1 MKIHDEK
8 GNRTMP
14 ESPTKIRFERASV
27 KVSDTR
33 FETGAESF
41 PIKKIK
47 SVRIE
52 SEKRRTRFAIP
63 LLVAG
68 VGALLAG
75 MFANIPVLIVSG
87 AAFIVGGTMLCFASV
102 NSSVV
107 LSMRGRD
114 ITALS
119 SKDSALIQAVA
130 AALQEVIAERK

>member
-1 MKIHDEK
+1 
-8 GNRTMP
+8 MP
-14 ESPTKIRFERASV
+14 ESPNKIRFERANV

-68 VGALLAG
+68 VVALLAG
-75 MFANIPVLIVSG
+75 MFANFPVAIVSG
-87 AAFIVGGTMLCFASV
+87 AAFIVGGAMLCFASV

-107 LSMRGRD
+107 LTIRGRD
-114 ITALS
+114 VKAIT
-119 SKDSALIQAVA
+119 SKDTALIQAVA
-130 AALQEVIAERK
+130 AALREAIAQRG

>member
-1 MKIHDEK
+1 
-8 GNRTMP
+8 MP
-14 ESPTKIRFERASV
+14 ESPSKILFERASV
-27 KVSDTR
+27 IVSDTR

-87 AAFIVGGTMLCFASV
+87 AAFIVGGAMLCFASV

-107 LSMRGRD
+107 LTIRGRD
-114 ITALS
+114 VKAMT
-119 SKDSALIQAVA
+119 SKDTALIQAVA
-130 AALQEVIAERK
+130 AALREAIAQRG

>member
-1 MKIHDEK
+1 
-8 GNRTMP
+8 MP
-14 ESPTKIRFERASV
+14 ESPSKIRFERASV
-27 KVSDTR
+27 IVSDTR

-68 VGALLAG
+68 VGAFLAG
-75 MFANIPVLIVSG
+75 MTANIPVLIVSG
-87 AAFIVGGTMLCFASV
+87 AAFIVGGAMLCFASV

-107 LSMRGRD
+107 LTIRGRD
-114 ITALS
+114 VKAMT
-119 SKDSALIQAVA
+119 SKDTALIQAVA
-130 AALQEVIAERK
+130 AALREAIAQRG

>member
-1 MKIHDEK
+1 MSEPA
-8 GNRTMP
+8 NN
-14 ESPTKIRFERASV
+14 IRFERANI

-41 PIKKIK
+41 AIKKIS

-68 VGALLAG
+68 VVALLAG

-87 AAFIVGGTMLCFASV
+87 AAFIVGGAMLCFARV

-107 LSMRGRD
+107 LTIRGRD
-114 ITALS
+114 VKAIT
-119 SKDSALIQAVA
+119 SKDTALIQAVA
-130 AALQEVIAERK
+130 TALREAIAQRG

>member
-1 MKIHDEK
+1 
-8 GNRTMP
+8 MP
-14 ESPTKIRFERASV
+14 ESPNKIRFERASV
-27 KVSDTR
+27 IVSDTR

-68 VGALLAG
+68 VGALLVG

-87 AAFIVGGTMLCFASV
+87 AAFIVGGAMLCFASV

-107 LSMRGRD
+107 LTIRGRD
-114 ITALS
+114 VKAIT
-119 SKDSALIQAVA
+119 SKDTALIQAVA
-130 AALQEVIAERK
+130 AALREAIAQRG

>member
-1 MKIHDEK
+1 
-8 GNRTMP
+8 MP
-14 ESPTKIRFERASV
+14 ESPSKILFERASV
-27 KVSDTR
+27 IVSDTR

-87 AAFIVGGTMLCFASV
+87 AAFIVGGAMLCFASV

-107 LSMRGRD
+107 LKIRGRD
-114 ITALS
+114 VKAMT
-119 SKDSALIQAVA
+119 SKDTALIQAVA
-130 AALQEVIAERK
+130 AALREAIAQRG

>member
-1 MKIHDEK
+1 
-8 GNRTMP
+8 MP
-14 ESPTKIRFERASV
+14 ESPNKIRFERANI

-41 PIKKIK
+41 PIKKIE

-102 NSSVV
+102 NCSVV

-114 ITALS
+114 VKALT
-119 SKDSALIQAVA
+119 SKDSTLIQAVA
-130 AALQEVIAERK
+130 AALQEAITQRR

>member
-1 MKIHDEK
+1 
-8 GNRTMP
+8 MP
-14 ESPTKIRFERASV
+14 ESPNKIRFERASV

-41 PIKKIK
+41 PIKKIS

-68 VGALLAG
+68 LVALLVG

-87 AAFIVGGTMLCFASV
+87 AAFIVGGAMLCFASV
-102 NSSVV
+102 NCSVV

-114 ITALS
+114 VKALT

-130 AALQEVIAERK
+130 AALQEAIAQRR

>member
-1 MKIHDEK
+1 
-8 GNRTMP
+8 MP
-14 ESPTKIRFERASV
+14 ESPSKILFERASV
-27 KVSDTR
+27 IVSDTR

-68 VGALLAG
+68 VGAFLAG
-75 MFANIPVLIVSG
+75 MTANIPVLIVSG
-87 AAFIVGGTMLCFASV
+87 AAFIVGGAMLCFASV

-107 LSMRGRD
+107 LTIRGRD
-114 ITALS
+114 VKAMT
-119 SKDSALIQAVA
+119 SKDTALIQAVA
-130 AALQEVIAERK
+130 AALREAIAQRG

>member
-1 MKIHDEK
+1 MSEPPI
-8 GNRTMP
+8 
-14 ESPTKIRFERASV
+14 KIRFERAGV

-33 FETGAESF
+33 FETGVESF
-41 PIKKIK
+41 PLKKIS

-52 SEKRRTRFAIP
+52 SEKRHMRFAIP

-68 VGALLAG
+68 LVALLVG

-87 AAFIVGGTMLCFASV
+87 AAFIVGGAMLCFASV
-102 NSSVV
+102 NCSVV

-114 ITALS
+114 VKALT

-130 AALQEVIAERK
+130 AALQEAIAQRR

>member
-1 MKIHDEK
+1 
-8 GNRTMP
+8 MP
-14 ESPTKIRFERASV
+14 ESPNKIRFERANI

-87 AAFIVGGTMLCFASV
+87 AAFIVGGAMLCFASV

-107 LSMRGRD
+107 LTIRGRD
-114 ITALS
+114 VKAMT
-119 SKDSALIQAVA
+119 SKDTALIQAVA
-130 AALQEVIAERK
+130 AALREAIAQRG

>member
-1 MKIHDEK
+1 MSEPA
-8 GNRTMP
+8 NN
-14 ESPTKIRFERASV
+14 IRFERANI

-41 PIKKIK
+41 AIKKIS

-102 NSSVV
+102 NCSVV

-114 ITALS
+114 VKALT

-130 AALQEVIAERK
+130 AALQEAITQRR